1 MRQSRRTRAR
11 RRWAAMG
18 GLVVLVLA
26 AVAVGVVWSDQ
37 SAAADAGVADPER
50 TAVTATVRADPDA
63 PTLPATPARSAE
75 ADVATT
81 STTATA
87 REVDE
92 TAAVQATAAQATAAP
107 ATAAPATAA
116 STTAA
121 QAITAQ
127 AAVAQSKSVTLKVY
141 FVKGEK
147 LVPAT
152 RQVAWTKAVGSAAL
166 EQLLAGPTK
175 ADKAKGMTSAV
186 PAGVK
191 LRGLNIKN
199 GVATVDLTGTFGTGG
214 GSASMHLRLGQI
226 VYTLTEFPTVDAVS
240 LRIDGKVVKT
250 LGGEGL
256 VLSGPLSRTG
266 WARLIG

>member
-92 TAAVQATAAQATAAP
+92 TAAVQA
-107 ATAAPATAA
+107 
-116 STTAA
+116 TAA

>member
-37 SAAADAGVADPER
+37 SAAADAGVADPGR

-92 TAAVQATAAQATAAP
+92 TAAVQA
-107 ATAAPATAA
+107 
-116 STTAA
+116 TAA

-240 LRIDGKVVKT
+240 LRLDGKVVKT